1 MTRAYKGKTTTLV
14 IGSANENSL
23 PIRIVIDN
31 GLEVSN
37 KLMVLQ
43 NIVQMAN

>member
-1 MTRAYKGKTTTLV
+1 MTRTYKGKTTTLM

-23 PIRIVIDN
+23 PILIIIHNR
-31 GLEVSN
+31 LEVSN
-37 KLMVLQ
+37 ELMVLQ